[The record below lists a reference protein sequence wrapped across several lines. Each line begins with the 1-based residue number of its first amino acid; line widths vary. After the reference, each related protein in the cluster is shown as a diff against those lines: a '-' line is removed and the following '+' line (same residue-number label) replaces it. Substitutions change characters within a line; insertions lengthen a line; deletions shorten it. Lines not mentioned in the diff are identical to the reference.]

1 MFPATRP
8 SIVRDLGSV
17 DPAARA
23 AAFDALARSYW
34 QPVYAYLR
42 LRWRRGPD
50 DAQDLTQE
58 FFARAFERD
67 YLARY
72 DPRLARFRTFV
83 RTCLDGFLANQDQFA
98 FLGSNLPLLLK
109 GLARTT
115 QDGAYGNSY
124 ACQLNLNG
132 FFPGLNDLVP
142 AIVRHATHGGV
153 AKYTP
158 KCRGTE

>member
-1 MFPATRP
+1 MSRIQTIGDNVYPQLQELIYREP
-8 SIVRDLGSV
+8 G
-17 DPAARA
+17 A
-23 AAFDALARSYW
+23 AAHI
-34 QPVYAYLR
+34 
-42 LRWRRGPD
+42 
-50 DAQDLTQE
+50 
-58 FFARAFERD
+58 
-67 YLARY
+67 
-72 DPRLARFRTFV
+72 
-83 RTCLDGFLANQDQFA
+83 LANKDQFA

-109 GLARTT
+109 GLARTM

-142 AIVRHATHGGV
+142 AIVRHATNGGV